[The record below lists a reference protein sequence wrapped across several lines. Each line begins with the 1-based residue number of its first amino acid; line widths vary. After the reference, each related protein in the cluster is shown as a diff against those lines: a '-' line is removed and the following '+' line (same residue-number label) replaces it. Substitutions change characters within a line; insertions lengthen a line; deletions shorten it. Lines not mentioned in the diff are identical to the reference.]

1 MKEQETA
8 ISCTM
13 AVNFHHPKLP
23 TLSISTLYT
32 FSLPGTHRDHLKR
45 KSSPRD
51 LTKALD
57 VRQKPVLFWTISLSE
72 LQAHQIWNTRDVLL
86 QIQHLLSWRIG
97 IFYKKEKAG
106 MKKGGEWEEREEEG
120 WGGAKEE
127 ETSAD
132 EKGEWGNMEGGE
144 GKSGVKKRRNEE
156 GLPYSAAVFVWLYVD
171 WWLSF
176 LKDMLLNFKRERERN
191 CGICWFILLLPH
203 LIRILSYD
211 ILIAQYFIGNE
222 AKAWKEHITGLR
234 FLLAKV
240 RPKFSAFQTSWVG

>member
-1 MKEQETA
+1 MYHGSELPSSQA
-8 ISCTM
+8 P
-13 AVNFHHPKLP
+13 HPFYLNTLHLLP
-23 TLSISTLYT
+23 TRNTQRPLE
-32 FSLPGTHRDHLKR
+32 KEE
-45 KSSPRD
+45 SSPRD

-176 LKDMLLNFKRERERN
+176 LKDMLLNFKREREREKLWN
-191 CGICWFILLLPH
+191 LLVYTTLTPPH
-203 LIRILSYD
+203 SHTVLWHPYCSIFYRQWS
-211 ILIAQYFIGNE
+211 Q
-222 AKAWKEHITGLR
+222 GLKR
-234 FLLAKV
+234 AHHWSQVSACKSETKV
-240 RPKFSAFQTSWVG
+240 FCISDLMSWIVNWVKR